1 MTQSL
6 LPHDI
11 NRQTTVAEILAL
23 FENSK
28 SDLLLIDENLKI
40 SKPHLDLLADFPHQR
55 SVTLVAPVPVGTRET
70 ILKNIYV
77 SSGTVLSIGTNTHQ
91 CPAANMVF
99 VGALRLSQNQRP
111 AIVDALQE
119 LAQANFKGDHILKF
133 LTLALV
139 RNAIAVSSR
148 SVSTPYWK
156 NTSFFNNE
164 QYREL
169 SQKEE
174 KKLQLNLANR
184 SNDGFYSVFF
194 LRKLSKPLTA
204 ISVRLGLSPNI
215 ITFISFL
222 IGFYSAYLFT
232 LGSKSGLI
240 LGALFFQLSLI
251 VDCVDGEVARY
262 TRKFSAFG
270 KWLDASTD
278 RVKEYLVLGALAY
291 GAAKNGG
298 EYWIWTIAL
307 MTLQTFRHLSDYTF
321 SEIARVRES
330 NIHIVALKKVED
342 GYLAPE
348 WQGQSRLKYWVK
360 KIINFPIG
368 ERWLTISATAAIGGA
383 KLVFPSMVFFALVSL
398 VYAWLT
404 RIRRTIRWP
413 KNYVESNIVG
423 YQYDRLSVRF
433 RMARRFEWVVPS
445 ILRLEEV
452 VASLLIF
459 YFVDVNRDQLP
470 AFFFFLFAVIYHH
483 YDSLYRA
490 LQGKNSPRW
499 LSLLGLYVEGRIIL
513 VAVFALL
520 NLPFIWLALWFSIV
534 FIGIA
539 TWQWFIQLRRSVD

>member
-6 LPHDI
+6 LLHAI
-11 NRQTTVAEILAL
+11 TRQTTVAEILAL

-40 SKPHLDLLADFPHQR
+40 SKPYLDLLADFPHR
-55 SVTLVAPVPVGTRET
+55 SSATLVAPVPVGTQE
-70 ILKNIYV
+70 IIQNNVYV
-77 SSGTVLSIGTNTHQ
+77 SRGTVLSIGTNTHQ

-99 VGALRLSQNQRP
+99 IGALRLSQNQRP
-111 AIVDALQE
+111 AIVAALQE
-119 LAQANFKGDHILKF
+119 LAQANFSGDHVLKF
-133 LTLALV
+133 LTLVLV
-139 RNAIAVSSR
+139 RNAIPVSSQ
-148 SVSTPYWK
+148 SVTTPYWE
-156 NTSFFNNE
+156 NRSFFNNK

-174 KKLQLNLANR
+174 RKLQLNLANR

-204 ISVRLGLSPNI
+204 LSVRLSLSPNL

-222 IGFYSAYLFT
+222 IGFYSAYLFSF
-232 LGSKSGLI
+232 GDRSNLI
-240 LGALFFQLSLI
+240 LGALLFQLSLI

-278 RVKEYLVLGALAY
+278 RVKEYLVFGALAY
-291 GAAKNGG
+291 GASKNGG
-298 EYWIWTIAL
+298 EYWIWAIAL

-321 SEIARVRES
+321 SEIARVRE
-330 NIHIVALKKVED
+330 NTVPIVAITKVDD
-342 GYLAPE
+342 GYSAPNRQRE
-348 WQGQSRLKYWVK
+348 SRLKYWVK

-383 KLVFPSMVFFALVSL
+383 KLLFPSMMFFALVSL
-398 VYAWLT
+398 AYAWLT
-404 RIRRTIRWP
+404 RIRRTVRWP
-413 KNYVESNIVG
+413 KNYAESNMVG
-423 YQYDRLSVRF
+423 HQHDLLSIRF
-433 RMARRFEWVVPS
+433 RMAGRFEWVVPS
-445 ILRLEEV
+445 ILRVKEV
-452 VASLLIF
+452 AATLLIF
-459 YFVDVNRDQLP
+459 YFADVDSDQLP
-470 AFFFFLFAVIYHH
+470 AFFLFLFAVIYHH

-490 LQGKNSPRW
+490 LQGENLPRW
-499 LSLLGLYVEGRIIL
+499 LSRLGLYVEGRIIL
-513 VAVFALL
+513 VALIALL

-539 TWQWFIQLRRSVD
+539 TWQWFIQLRRSID